1 MPYYRDCI
9 VADDPSVRAKARLA
23 KPDGQNKSH
32 NLTRMRL

>member
-1 MPYYRDCI
+1 MPDYRDCI

-32 NLTRMRL
+32 DLARMRL